1 MAISRF
7 KTSTLAQGLPKYT
20 ELWDQTTSIPQGFYS
35 IASGVVDSGESAT
48 ITFSSIPAIYKHLQL
63 RISARSSYS
72 YSVDDAYL
80 QLNGDTGN
88 NYGSHNYFGG
98 SPQSSS
104 VQVNQST
111 TTDKINWGQA
121 GGMGTTAVGQ
131 WGLCVIDI
139 LDYAGTSIKKSI
151 RTTSG
156 MSTDSQPSAAIGGR
170 VGNAVGTWNS
180 TAAVNQITLLSV
192 SGRPFNQYSS
202 FALYGIV

>member
-20 ELWDQTTSIPQGFYS
+20 EMWDQSTLISGYFS

-48 ITFSSIPAIYKHLQL
+48 ITFSSIPSSYKHLQL
-63 RISARSSYS
+63 RISAKSTYS

-80 QLNGDTGN
+80 QFNGDTGN
-88 NYGSHNYFGG
+88 NYGSHNYYGA
-98 SPQSSS
+98 SPFSSS
-104 VQVNQST
+104 IQVNQST
-111 TTDKINWGQA
+111 TTNKINWGQA

-139 LDYAGTSIKKSI
+139 LDYAGTSIKKSL
-151 RTTSG
+151 RATSG
-156 MSTDSQPSAAIGGR
+156 MSTESQPSASIGGR
-170 VGNAVGTWNS
+170 VGNTVGSWNS
-180 TAAVNQITLLSV
+180 TAAINQITLTAPA
-192 SGRPFNQYSS
+192 GRPFNQYSS